1 MPFPKVFVS
10 DVKAAQR
17 HACNVNKGNKQS
29 QQSWRLSTESFNG
42 AQKKALRGEKFGGAP
57 ADLPTTDLPTN
68 SNVAR
73 YFYLLSSQE
82 KDYKTQIDLVRQKLN
97 DVWSK
102 CNTRLPVI
110 EEKSL
115 HTKIKRFLDKVK
127 QLNAGK
133 LSVSLAL
140 NVQKTKDKL
149 FDIAAC
155 NCSLQT
161 HPCDSKVVRCS
172 IENCEKEHIIC
183 ECPNDRRIPAE
194 ERSYMRDQ
202 RAKVGT
208 RGAYQMGTK
217 ERSRAVKK
225 KVGTSGGTVRPRKR
239 VQQLEQ
245 IIVNPDMSFEASTLL
260 YAVPVPYYCVR
271 IRIHNLFA
279 FWIRILAILY
289 KIPKNVAYLIICI

>member
-68 SNVAR
+68 SDVAR

-133 LSVSLAL
+133 LIVSLAL

-225 KVGTSGGTVRPRKR
+225 KWAPAEAPLDHGSGFSNWSRS
-239 VQQLEQ
+239 L
-245 IIVNPDMSFEASTLL
+245 STLTWVLRRVHYCML
-260 YAVPVPYYCVR
+260 YRYLTTVSGSGSIIYLLSGFGSL
-271 IRIHNLFA
+271 LF
-279 FWIRILAILY
+279 
-289 KIPKNVAYLIICI
+289 CIKYQKMLHI